1 MDVRNDLPAKHGKET
16 PMMLRT
22 YCAMD
27 LHHKHTVIEAQTRK
41 GAVLL
46 HRDGPTE
53 PSYLITAV
61 KAVPGPKG
69 MVIEEGPM
77 ADWAMR
83 VVQPYVEE
91 VIVCDPRRNRLI
103 THDGDKTDDIDP
115 GKLIE
120 LYRLRALRPVHHP
133 RHQSM
138 MDLRGWVWAYYDQVE
153 LVTAAKNKIKAAFRM
168 AGIQYDRVN
177 VYSPRERASL
187 MGRLTRPSGRE
198 RIKLLYAN
206 LDDLAARRDLLYV
219 RLDRIAERHPV
230 AKRFLKIPGYGPI
243 RAMTFLTIVDTPF
256 RFATPQK
263 LWRYGGLG
271 LRRQESGDP
280 DSGRK
285 RPPVSYNRRLK
296 AVARGAMERALSL
309 EDGNPFELLYNRL
322 TRKGLKESLARLS
335 VARKCLSVPWGMWK
349 GGTEYDPALVIR

>member
-1 MDVRNDLPAKHGKET
+1 
-16 PMMLRT
+16 
-22 YCAMD
+22 MD
-27 LHHKHTVIEAQTRK
+27 LHHKHTVIEAQSSK

-61 KAVPGPKG
+61 KTVGGPKG
-69 MVIEEGPM
+69 VVIEEGPM

-83 VVQPYVEE
+83 VVQPYVDE

-103 THDGDKTDDIDP
+103 VDDGDKTDHIDP

-138 MDLRGWVWAYYDQVE
+138 MDLRAWVWTYYDQVE
-153 LVTAAKNKIKAAFRM
+153 LVTAAKNKIKAAYRM
-168 AGIQYDRVN
+168 AGVQYAGMD
-177 VYSPRERASL
+177 VYLPKQRASMLAKL
-187 MGRLTRPSGRE
+187 MRPSARE
-198 RIKLLYAN
+198 RIGILYEN
-206 LDDLAARRDLLYV
+206 LDDLAARRERLHV
-219 RLDRIAERHPV
+219 RLVRIAERHPV
-230 AKRFLKIPGYGPI
+230 TKRFLAIPGYGPI

-256 RFATPQK
+256 RFPTPQK

-271 LRRQESGDP
+271 LREVQSGDP

-285 RPPVSYNRRLK
+285 RPARQYNRRLK

-309 EDGNPFELLYNRL
+309 EDGNPFELLYKRL
-322 TRKGLKESLARLS
+322 LRRGSKESLARLS
-335 VARKCLSVPWGMWK
+335 VARKILSVPWGMWK
-349 GGTEYDPALVIR
+349 GGTEYDPALVIG

>member
-1 MDVRNDLPAKHGKET
+1 MI
-16 PMMLRT
+16 LRT

-27 LHHKHTVIEAQTRK
+27 LHHKHTVIEAQTAK
-41 GAVLL
+41 GGVLL

-53 PSYLITAV
+53 ASYLISALKTV
-61 KAVPGPKG
+61 RGPKG
-69 MVIEEGPM
+69 VVIEEGPM

-83 VVQPYVEE
+83 VVQAYVDE

-103 THDGDKTDDIDP
+103 VDDGDKTDHIDP

-138 MDLRGWVWAYYDQVE
+138 MDLRAWVWAYYDQVE
-153 LVTAAKNKIKAAFRM
+153 LVVAAKNKIKAAYRM
-168 AGIQYDRVN
+168 AGLQYDRVD
-177 VYSPRERASL
+177 VYAPKARASMLAKLPRPSVRER
-187 MGRLTRPSGRE
+187 MG
-198 RIKLLYAN
+198 ILYEN
-206 LDDLAARRDLLYV
+206 LDVLTERRDRLYV
-219 RLDRIAERHPV
+219 RVAGIAERHAV

-243 RAMTFLTIVDTPF
+243 RAMTFLTVVDTPF
-256 RFATPQK
+256 RFPTPQK

-271 LRRQESGDP
+271 LREVQSGDP

-285 RPPVSYNRRLK
+285 RPARHYNRRLK
-296 AVARGAMERALSL
+296 AVARGAMERALSM
-309 EDGNPFELLYNRL
+309 EDGNPFELLYKRL
-322 TRKGLKESLARLS
+322 LRKGSKESLARLT

-349 GGTEYDPALVIR
+349 GGTEYDPALVIN